1 MNSSMR
7 YLIETVENLLES
19 PRAVMQYLAFNG
31 EDITALEAKKALAVV
46 KHLQK
51 GQHVLYRHM
60 RLTPQVLQNLKAGSS
75 LGIFWSETEKV
86 PRENLLDDPHSGDW
100 AVLKA
105 VVPSKS
111 INLPETAGARLL
123 NQIERNWEDES
134 EVRLHRG
141 APLQLVSIHL
151 DDGSPARE
159 DLAGLS
165 FVA

>member
-1 MNSSMR
+1 M
-7 YLIETVENLLES
+7 
-19 PRAVMQYLAFNG
+19 
-31 EDITALEAKKALAVV
+31 
-46 KHLQK
+46 
-51 GQHVLYRHM
+51 
-60 RLTPQVLQNLKAGSS
+60 
-75 LGIFWSETEKV
+75 

-100 AVLKA
+100 VVLKA